1 MTSEL
6 DRGVYYAKY
15 YGRGGGRCQVAA
27 SCKKNVQGKEKNEK
41 IIKNDE

>member
-15 YGRGGGRCQVAA
+15 YGRGGEGVRWQLVVKRM
-27 SCKKNVQGKEKNEK
+27 SRGKEK
-41 IIKNDE
+41 DEQNYQEQ